1 MPQPGDFHHLALE
14 VSDLERSERFFR
26 DTIDL
31 EPVGRDL
38 WPGEGLTSTFKTGD
52 RQYLVLVQV
61 DEVKPEGP
69 GVHTNFMLDPDDYPA
84 IYDRLKDLGSLVID
98 HRAEQ
103 RSVGEV
109 STYFKD
115 PDNHQLQITAFAPEA
130 FTIPAANRGKVVAG
144 RIEDFAVGSV
154 THVQE
159 GKFFLV
165 RLQGGMLALSEVCTH
180 RQCNVGYQPEH
191 YRFYCACHYRKFTRK
206 GEQIAIEPD
215 TAPLHMYAI
224 ELVDGQVVVDT
235 DRSIPRTP
243 ESVDRM
249 VPVPEAQPS
258 RA

>member
-26 DTIDL
+26 ETLDL

-38 WPGEGLTSTFKTGD
+38 WPDEGPTSTFKTGE

-69 GVHTNFMLDPDDYPA
+69 GVHTNFMLDPGDYPA
-84 IYDRLKDLGSLVID
+84 IYDRLKDLGSLVVD

-115 PDNHQLQITAFAPEA
+115 PDNHQLQITAFSPEA
-130 FTIPAANRGKVVAG
+130 FTIPAAKRGKVVAG
-144 RIEDFAVGSV
+144 RTENFPIGSV
-154 THVQE
+154 THVEE
-159 GKFFLV
+159 GKFFIV
-165 RLQGGMLALSEVCTH
+165 RLKEGMLALSEVCTH

-191 YRFYCACHYRKFTRK
+191 YRFYCPCHYRKFTRT

-224 ELVDGQVVVDT
+224 EFVDGQVVVDT

-243 ESVDRM
+243 EIVDRM
-249 VPVPEAQPS
+249 APVPEAQPS